1 MRARRL
7 LAALAVVASVA
18 PAAVADDSPGV
29 ATDIDVDRSELLD
42 VIATKDGSIWKGVL
56 VEQTPGVD
64 YKLLLSGGSLHVLRA
79 EDVVSIRKER
89 NPKFHAAPAPRAE
102 VVQSGPGRASTG
114 LVLGAGLTLAI
125 PAGDLKKDDGS
136 TVSPGFGLR
145 GGYRYRSDNL
155 SAQLGGL
162 ARFIYWNVPG
172 SPDQAYLWTL
182 EMFAFVRAGL
192 RGTKFEPYVELS
204 LGPEATGYDVS
215 GLGEGGGVAFA
226 ATLTAGVALIATRS
240 IDVELDVTY
249 HPPLSPVPYANDDF
263 KISYFGLR
271 LAGSFHH

>member
-1 MRARRL
+1 MRVRTTW
-7 LAALAVVASVA
+7 AALILLSIASVA
-18 PAAVADDSPGV
+18 SAEDVTTA
-29 ATDIDVDRSELLD
+29 IDVDRSEFLD
-42 VIATKDGSIWKGVL
+42 VVSTKDGSIWKGVL

-64 YKLLLSGGSLHVLRA
+64 YKLVLAGGSLRVLRA
-79 EDVVSIRKER
+79 DEVLSIRKER
-89 NPKFHAAPAPRAE
+89 NPKFHAPAP
-102 VVQSGPGRASTG
+102 GPAAAVPDRDERPRTG

-172 SPDQAYLWTL
+172 SPDRAYLWTL

-192 RGTKFEPYVELS
+192 RGAKFEPFVDLS
-204 LGPEATGYDVS
+204 LGPEATGYDLS

-240 IDVELDVTY
+240 IDVELEVTY
-249 HPPLSPVPYANDDF
+249 HPPLSPVPYANNDL
-263 KISYFGLR
+263 KISYFGLC